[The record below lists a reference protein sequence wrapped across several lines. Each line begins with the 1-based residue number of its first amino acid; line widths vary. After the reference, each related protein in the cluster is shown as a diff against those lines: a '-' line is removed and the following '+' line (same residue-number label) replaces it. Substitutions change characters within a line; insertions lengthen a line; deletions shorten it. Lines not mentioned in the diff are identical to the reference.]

1 MKIVSLYIKDFFPSV
16 DSFIKKYCKDEGM
29 TGEESTISVQGVVDK
44 KVVEAIISDLS
55 SNNFNNRLQKYI
67 EFTEKTFSGY
77 SLKTNLKKFM
87 GLFMKYYNEIYKYI
101 KNNHPEDVSLMLQ
114 PHNMMKEIKNC
125 LSKFNV

>member
-1 MKIVSLYIKDFFPSV
+1 M
-16 DSFIKKYCKDEGM
+16 
-29 TGEESTISVQGVVDK
+29 QGVVDK
-44 KVVEAIISDLS
+44 KVIEAIISDLS

-77 SLKTNLKKFM
+77 SLKTTLKKFM

-101 KNNHPEDVSLMLQ
+101 KNNHQDDVSLMLQ
-114 PHNMMKEIKNC
+114 PHNMMKEIKNS